1 MFLHRLNFSAIESGM
16 PAKIKFKKSVLAHC
30 MHSIFST
37 NDINKLLLS
46 SIFLS
51 AFVVPHVHAQ
61 DLSVDAKQD
70 ATADVASASAAATEN
85 TVAENKIPLPHLND
99 PNLSQQ
105 LEDAARQQGLPASK
119 IDLIDDKLN
128 QSQNQTQQAAEID
141 SLLMLQ
147 QQQKNP
153 NNDQGFKA
161 ITFDDLE
168 ELPVNQVDPAF
179 AAEINQVAEGAK
191 TEALNFRNGM
201 SKQTEMSVAEPTQQ
215 ELIDI
220 GQAPINVDSLIQDI
234 RADSQIQVSENEAG
248 RTFIDH
254 GQDRTAEENKKLNVF
269 QRIIQKVR
277 PKLNNTVIVEKIHV
291 DVEGATPPLAAN
303 IKAKLSIFTVEAF
316 SDFNSSVPQ
325 LRTLANQAAQAV
337 GYYNAQFK
345 FKKQSN
351 NKLQV
356 IVTRNE
362 PVLIGEQNIEFS
374 GAGENLPQLQVI
386 RVLPDQE
393 AGDIRN
399 QGLYENTKARI
410 VEAANNNGFFDSY
423 WRLHDLKILQ
433 PQNKADI
440 HLKYETGNRYK
451 IGQVEFRMS
460 DPTKPFPV
468 DLDIL
473 EKLAPWKDG
482 ADYTAWRVNALSNN
496 LTNTRYFNY
505 TLVDAIK
512 PDPIQKPLELPPD
525 LQALV
530 DARKISEGE
539 LMADNRNKVVAAS
552 AEEVTQ
558 NVVDEQTFAGTTPK
572 EQLPAA
578 RMQQTEQQD
587 KQAEIERLQQ
597 QARIDQ
603 KIPVIVTLN
612 ADKLNNLEAGIGY
625 GTDTGV
631 RLRSQYRRAIV
642 NNRGHSFDANMEV
655 SQIRQAFDGK
665 YNIPYNHPLNDFV
678 SIVGGYEREERDD
691 VGNNLNLLIESAVFG
706 ADRII
711 KGSRKEWQ
719 HVFGVRY
726 RLDRI
731 TQNGVIENED
741 DLPDAFMIPGAK
753 PEQQSLLLGYQVSKT
768 NSDNRVNPTKG
779 FKQTYSVQ
787 LGSDALLT
795 DTNMAIVDA
804 TWKTLYSFGK
814 NDVHQLVG
822 GTQLGYIFTQDFEKV
837 PYNLRYFAGGDQSLR
852 GFDYKS
858 LSPEEFGY
866 KVGGQGLAVG
876 SLEYNYQFK
885 DGWRA
890 AIFTDFG
897 NAFDQ
902 KFSNDVEYSLG
913 LGIRWKSPI
922 GPIRLDVASGLSDE
936 GHPIRLHFFIGSQ
949 L

>member
-393 AGDIRN
+393 SGDILN

-876 SLEYNYQFK
+876 SFEYNYQFK

>member
-128 QSQNQTQQAAEID
+128 QAQNQTQQAAEID

-153 NNDQGFKA
+153 NSDQGFKA

-393 AGDIRN
+393 SGDILN

-876 SLEYNYQFK
+876 SFEYNYQFK

>member
-70 ATADVASASAAATEN
+70 ATADVASASVTATEN

-128 QSQNQTQQAAEID
+128 QAQNQTQQAAEID

-153 NNDQGFKA
+153 NSDQGFKA

-201 SKQTEMSVAEPTQQ
+201 SKQTEISVAEPTQQ

-254 GQDRTAEENKKLNVF
+254 GQDKTAEENKKLNVF

-393 AGDIRN
+393 SGDILN

-876 SLEYNYQFK
+876 SFEYNYQFK